1 MSNVT
6 LQAYSVQ
13 QQSWHNSNIPP
24 SRCTKVVS
32 KCLYSPSHRDAGGWA
47 PGKGEGASG
56 QAPSSHTLRS
66 TTARKPNPDAGK
78 ESILRSL
85 DLGLGGAWCCQ
96 CFVDGLCWPGTSY
109 TNRAAAGLLQ
119 VCSEIAWPPPVLVHC
134 PVGGLHAVHH
144 RVVVQRQKLS
154 KEEGGAPVHAC
165 QPWHCLA
172 VPY

>member
-1 MSNVT
+1 M
-6 LQAYSVQ
+6 
-13 QQSWHNSNIPP
+13 
-24 SRCTKVVS
+24 
-32 KCLYSPSHRDAGGWA
+32 
-47 PGKGEGASG
+47 GKGFDNGCDTSSG
-56 QAPSSHTLRS
+56 RMRAVMGTLVR
-66 TTARKPNPDAGK
+66 K

>member
-1 MSNVT
+1 M
-6 LQAYSVQ
+6 Q

-109 TNRAAAGLLQ
+109 TSAAGPLQ
-119 VCSEIAWPPPVLVHC
+119 VCSEVAWPWPVLLC
-134 PVGGLHAVHH
+134 IALWVGCTLCTIVWCCTGKSC
-144 RVVVQRQKLS
+144 RRGKGDPTFTCTGPGTVV
-154 KEEGGAPVHAC
+154 PD
-165 QPWHCLA
+165 
-172 VPY
+172 